1 MPTTGKSVGKVVK
14 GILGAI
20 LIIVGI
26 GILIVAALMFMG
38 ANTTS
43 GNTITLTNPVEA
55 VVAGCAALFGLAFVG
70 VGAKFV

>member
-1 MPTTGKSVGKVVK
+1 MPNVGKVVK
-14 GILGAI
+14 GILGVV

-26 GILIVAALMFMG
+26 GILIFAALLFIG

-55 VVAGCAALFGLAFVG
+55 IVAVGVALFGLAFIG

>member
-1 MPTTGKSVGKVVK
+1 MPRICKIVK

-20 LIIVGI
+20 LIMVGI

-43 GNTITLTNPVEA
+43 GNTITLINPFET
-55 VVAGCAALFGLAFVG
+55 VVAVGVALFGLAFIG